1 MVIVSFRKSLI
12 IGFPCFFFFFFLF
25 SSIVFSDIYNE
36 NNKGSFILMKTC
48 LMDIILLSKP

>member
-12 IGFPCFFFFFFLF
+12 IGFPCFFFLF

-36 NNKGSFILMKTC
+36 NNKGRFILMKTC